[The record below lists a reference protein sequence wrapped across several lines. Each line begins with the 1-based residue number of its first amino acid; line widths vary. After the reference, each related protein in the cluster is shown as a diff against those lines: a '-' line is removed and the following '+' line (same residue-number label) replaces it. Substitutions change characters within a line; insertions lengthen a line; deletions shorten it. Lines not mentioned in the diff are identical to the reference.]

1 METHLIRLIAAGRV
15 ATLCIHGDDPR
26 AVDNARLV
34 RRILEGQGIAVR
46 SFAADPGRPGSG
58 PGAMPGTVRSADIS

>member
-1 METHLIRLIAAGRV
+1 MAEQVTRLVARGRV

-34 RRILEGQGIAVR
+34 RQVLEGQGIAVR
-46 SFAADPGRPGSG
+46 SFAADAGTPG
-58 PGAMPGTVRSADIS
+58 